1 MVKTPDWLRTQ
12 WQVATQPV
20 DTHSCVNPLILG
32 VSGQRLPVDNEGN
45 NASSRSFTTQQSF
58 GDDVDENSAHKA
70 CSSATVLMARLSAI
84 AAKQT
89 VNKEDA
95 NASSAP
101 GTHKVLAKQQFN
113 AKAPNPKPKQMPSN
127 HRLTK
132 DVPAVQRGVRPQD
145 GSLLDER
152 PNKRQRYCE
161 TAKAS
166 APVSFGEAIRREA
179 TLSRCISRQRYCDPA
194 KASTPVSFGEAI
206 RREALLRFTSVLV
219 RDSSPMLLVLPPAPL
234 PKPAEPPQWQERSQV
249 TITASKASTVRKHK
263 HSNLPKPPLP
273 PRRPPQPPPA
283 PP

>member
-1 MVKTPDWLRTQ
+1 MVKTPDWLIAQ
-12 WQVATQPV
+12 WQ
-20 DTHSCVNPLILG
+20 
-32 VSGQRLPVDNEGN
+32 
-45 NASSRSFTTQQSF
+45 
-58 GDDVDENSAHKA
+58 
-70 CSSATVLMARLSAI
+70 LMARLSAI

-132 DVPAVQRGVRPQD
+132 DVPAVQRGQVRPQD

-179 TLSRCISRQRYCDPA
+179 TLSRC
-194 KASTPVSFGEAI
+194 
-206 RREALLRFTSVLV
+206 TSVLV

-234 PKPAEPPQWQERSQV
+234 PKPAAPPQWQERSQV
-249 TITASKASTVRKHK
+249 TITASKASTVLKHK

>member
-1 MVKTPDWLRTQ
+1 MVKTPDWLIAQ
-12 WQVATQPV
+12 WQ
-20 DTHSCVNPLILG
+20 
-32 VSGQRLPVDNEGN
+32 
-45 NASSRSFTTQQSF
+45 
-58 GDDVDENSAHKA
+58 
-70 CSSATVLMARLSAI
+70 LMARLSAI

-166 APVSFGEAIRREA
+166 APVSFGKAIRREA

-194 KASTPVSFGEAI
+194 KASAFVSFGEAI
-206 RREALLRFTSVLV
+206 RREATLSRCTSVLV
-219 RDSSPMLLVLPPAPL
+219 RDCSPMLLVLPPAPL
-234 PKPAEPPQWQERSQV
+234 PKPAKPPQWQERSQV
-249 TITASKASTVRKHK
+249 TITASKASTVLKHK

>member
-1 MVKTPDWLRTQ
+1 MVKTPDWLIAQ
-12 WQVATQPV
+12 WQ
-20 DTHSCVNPLILG
+20 
-32 VSGQRLPVDNEGN
+32 
-45 NASSRSFTTQQSF
+45 
-58 GDDVDENSAHKA
+58 
-70 CSSATVLMARLSAI
+70 LMARLSAI

-132 DVPAVQRGVRPQD
+132 DVPAVQRGQVRPQD

-166 APVSFGEAIRREA
+166 APVIFGEAIRREA
-179 TLSRCISRQRYCDPA
+179 TLSRC
-194 KASTPVSFGEAI
+194 
-206 RREALLRFTSVLV
+206 TSVLV
-219 RDSSPMLLVLPPAPL
+219 RDCSPMLLVLPPAPL